1 MKKLLLIAFIFSIGF
16 ASAQS
21 IKLTNKD
28 NSTAVTNTSQNVSGP
43 VTAPEINFN
52 IEIENISSNQIV
64 VKAKRL
70 ELVSVNG
77 TKNGFCF
84 GFTCN
89 EYISGSTPIANM
101 PQDSL
106 ILAPGAKDG
115 LTKLQHIPQNIQG
128 SATYRGLFWVSG
140 NPTDT
145 AYVDVTF
152 STWATGIEDNK
163 NVNDYVEAYPNP
175 AKNTINIAYNSANPQ
190 NSAIAIYNVLGEKL
204 DEIATLNSRDGV
216 ASINLA
222 NYQAGVYFYSLLI
235 NNKTTITKKFMVTK

>member
-1 MKKLLLIAFIFSIGF
+1 MKKLLLVTFIFSIGF

-21 IKLTNKD
+21 IKLKNKD
-28 NSTAVTNTSQNVSGP
+28 NSSVVTNTSQNVSGP
-43 VTAPEINFN
+43 VTATEINFN
-52 IEIENISSNQIV
+52 IEIENTSSNQIV
-64 VKAKRL
+64 VRAKRL

-89 EYISGSTPIANM
+89 EYTSGSTPIANM

-106 ILAPGAKDG
+106 VLAPGAKDA
-115 LTKLQHIPQNIQG
+115 LTKLQHIPQNVAG

-140 NPTDT
+140 NPMDS

-163 NVNDYVEAYPNP
+163 NVNNYIEAYPNP
-175 AKNTINIAYNSANPQ
+175 AQNSINIAYNSANPQ
-190 NSAIAIYNVLGEKL
+190 NSTIAVYNVLGEKVN
-204 DEIATLNSRDGV
+204 EITKLNKDGV
-216 ASINLA
+216 VNINLA
-222 NYQAGVYFYSLLI
+222 DYQAGVYFYSMMVDS
-235 NNKTTITKKFMVTK
+235 KTIITKKFMVTK